1 MPDVLELATVSIQV
15 QDFEEQVRFSSLTI
29 NQRLADTNSF
39 SFVWTIEHDDLSLST
54 HVQFY
59 KKHLG
64 KQITVNVDDSFIF
77 KGVIQHIVCQNQ
89 VVQNTEYE
97 VAGKGLLIKLD
108 EIQQCRSFSKLS
120 LKEIFQDIAG
130 NMPVKLEP
138 KNTEKLFYTVQYNQT
153 NFEFLAMLAARHGE
167 WFFYNGEQ
175 MILGAPDKKVVELKV
190 AEGFVFDLN
199 ITARMQQHSS
209 NITGFDHFKGEV
221 ITTTKEAEKPGGSG
235 MIDAAMEASK
245 NFYGNGHAPAYYGH
259 AVKKEILEKNS
270 ELNQQSAASSTV
282 YISGRTHFSG
292 LKLGGTVKLIDEHG
306 NSAGDF
312 FIIELY
318 HSCIGNTNYQNH
330 FVAIPS
336 ETPAPPYTNA
346 HLFPYCKPQ
355 YGEVVGNEDT
365 DGHARVKVHFPWQK
379 KGESTPFLNIIV
391 PHAGDGRGFRFL
403 PELSDTVIVD
413 FIDNNDERPFVL

>member
-259 AVKKEILEKNS
+259 AVKKEILEKKI
-270 ELNQQSAASSTV
+270 AW
-282 YISGRTHFSG
+282 RT
-292 LKLGGTVKLIDEHG
+292 
-306 NSAGDF
+306 A
-312 FIIELY
+312 
-318 HSCIGNTNYQNH
+318 
-330 FVAIPS
+330 
-336 ETPAPPYTNA
+336 
-346 HLFPYCKPQ
+346 
-355 YGEVVGNEDT
+355 
-365 DGHARVKVHFPWQK
+365 
-379 KGESTPFLNIIV
+379 
-391 PHAGDGRGFRFL
+391 
-403 PELSDTVIVD
+403 
-413 FIDNNDERPFVL
+413 